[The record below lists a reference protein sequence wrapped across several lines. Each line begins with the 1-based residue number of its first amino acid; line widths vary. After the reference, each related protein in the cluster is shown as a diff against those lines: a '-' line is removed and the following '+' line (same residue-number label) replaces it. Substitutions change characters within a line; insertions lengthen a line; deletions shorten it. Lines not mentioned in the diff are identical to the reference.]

1 MDALQYRFQR
11 NSGYGVLSDVFDGIQ
26 YKRHSHFFDEM
37 FNVSFTMNF
46 DGAPK
51 FKSSCVSIWPVQ
63 LYINE
68 LPPHLR

>member
-1 MDALQYRFQR
+1 MGCFRMCLIVYNTRGIHNFLMKCLMFHLQC
-11 NSGYGVLSDVFDGIQ
+11 
-26 YKRHSHFFDEM
+26 
-37 FNVSFTMNF
+37 MNF

-63 LYINE
+63 LYMNE